1 MKHLRTF
8 LASAALCVAS
18 AASAQTL
25 KVYTG
30 QVAIAFPATA
40 TGDMKYVGSA
50 LTIGSMTFDLATVD
64 SITVDR
70 SEVVPASVGVTYDD
84 ATGARVTI
92 AADVAPYFVTKQ
104 VVGNHVSLVA
114 NNSLT
119 DEVTYTLSGAATN
132 GSFYMDGEYKST
144 IALNGVSLT
153 NPDSAAICIDNGK
166 RINVVLTDGTSN
178 TLVDGVGGTQKA
190 CFFINGHAE
199 FKGSGALTLT
209 GNTKHAYAST
219 NIRCYT
225 LQ

>member
-8 LASAALCVAS
+8 LATAALCVAS
-18 AASAQTL
+18 AVSAQTL

-30 QVAIAFPATA
+30 QVAIAFPAAA
-40 TGDMKYVGSA
+40 TGEMKYVGSA

-104 VVGNHVSLVA
+104 VVGNHVSLVV

-153 NPDSAAICIDNGK
+153 NPDSATI
-166 RINVVLTDGTSN
+166 RI
-178 TLVDGVGGTQKA
+178 
-190 CFFINGHAE
+190 
-199 FKGSGALTLT
+199 
-209 GNTKHAYAST
+209 
-219 NIRCYT
+219 
-225 LQ
+225 